1 MSQMLLVDS
10 FANARRH
17 ERATDPPRVLLEC
30 HYDRLGG
37 SRLIDFVLADWNLF
51 AQQMMNKDAITK
63 EGLGKNGYHY
73 NFTGWLYMYRYAV
86 SPLPQSPCLIVS
98 VQSLTERYH
107 GQRFLYDSDH
117 GDRVGAGATHIFTAQ
132 ELVGLE
138 DPVVK
143 EVPTCFMPHMY

>member
-17 ERATDPPRVLLEC
+17 ERATDPPWVLLEC

-37 SRLIDFVLADWNLF
+37 SCLVDFILSEWNLF
-51 AQQMMNKDAITK
+51 TQQMLNKDSITK

-73 NFTGWLYMYRYAV
+73 NFPGWLYMYCYVV
-86 SPLPQSPCLIVS
+86 SPPPQLPCLIVS

-107 GQRFLYDSDH
+107 GQKHLYDSNH
-117 GDRVGAGATHIFTAQ
+117 GDQVGAGATHVFTAQ
-132 ELVGLE
+132 ELLGLD
-138 DPVVK
+138 DPIVK
-143 EVPTCFMPHMY
+143 EVRT

>member
-17 ERATDPPRVLLEC
+17 ARATDPPRVLLEC

-37 SRLIDFVLADWNLF
+37 SRLIDFVLGDWNLF

-107 GQRFLYDSDH
+107 GQKHLYDSDH
-117 GDRVGAGATHIFTAQ
+117 GERVGAGATHIFTAQ
-132 ELVGLE
+132 ELLGLD

-143 EVPTCFMPHMY
+143 EVRI